1 MFSFVFVVNCKCLS
15 WCTWLPQFPL
25 WPRCSCCFYLR
36 FPFSMTDHWV
46 SPHLVFPLLFFLQL
60 FPIFACC
67 CLAIYLLISVFAVH
81 CTVLGAVDFCSLCV
95 PICMSQDSSE
105 IYAYCC
111 WCFMCLSALL
121 CFCRLHFSS
130 LPLSTSTASYQS
142 EMDMNQSTLTKVKYQ
157 MQKKTCLH
165 GSLTQARTMKNIER
179 LLEATHGHKVRDAYV
194 VRNGQFTI
202 LFRPF
207 VLEQLE
213 VANIHSIQFAFLH
226 LFHRLQQIED
236 ILGSLHLR

>member
-121 CFCRLHFSS
+121 CFCRLHFFFPPPFN
-130 LPLSTSTASYQS
+130 LYCELS
-142 EMDMNQSTLTKVKYQ
+142 
-157 MQKKTCLH
+157 
-165 GSLTQARTMKNIER
+165 I
-179 LLEATHGHKVRDAYV
+179 
-194 VRNGQFTI
+194 RNGHEPVNPHQSKI
-202 LFRPF
+202 PNAKKNVPPRKSHASSHH
-207 VLEQLE
+207 EK
-213 VANIHSIQFAFLH
+213 
-226 LFHRLQQIED
+226 HREAPR
-236 ILGSLHLR
+236 S